1 MEDVFNN
8 GFWKLCIT
16 VTNDLEPAG
25 LNLLEQFH
33 THMLFDGLLMISSV
47 LITISVS
54 VKFQFVKLRKLS
66 DLCSKIYEKKR
77 LVGKMYDL
85 FSVII

>member
-16 VTNDLEPAG
+16 ITNDLEPAG

-33 THMLFDGLLMISSV
+33 THMLFDGLLIYDVISFDYNFSFGE
-47 LITISVS
+47 ISVREIAK
-54 VKFQFVKLRKLS
+54 VK
-66 DLCSKIYEKKR
+66 
-77 LVGKMYDL
+77 
-85 FSVII
+85 

>member
-16 VTNDLEPAG
+16 ITNDLEPAG

-33 THMLFDGLLMISSV
+33 THMLFDGLLIYDVISFDYNFSFSE
-47 LITISVS
+47 ISV
-54 VKFQFVKLRKLS
+54 REIA
-66 DLCSKIYEKKR
+66 KIK
-77 LVGKMYDL
+77 
-85 FSVII
+85 

>member
-16 VTNDLEPAG
+16 ITNDLEPAG

-33 THMLFDGLLMISSV
+33 THMLFDGLLIYDVISFDYNFSFSE
-47 LITISVS
+47 ISVREIAK
-54 VKFQFVKLRKLS
+54 VK
-66 DLCSKIYEKKR
+66 
-77 LVGKMYDL
+77 
-85 FSVII
+85 

>member
-16 VTNDLEPAG
+16 ITNELEPAG

-33 THMLFDGLLMISSV
+33 THMLFDGLLIYDVISFDYNFSFSE
-47 LITISVS
+47 ISVREIAK
-54 VKFQFVKLRKLS
+54 VK
-66 DLCSKIYEKKR
+66 
-77 LVGKMYDL
+77 
-85 FSVII
+85 

>member
-33 THMLFDGLLMISSV
+33 THMLFDGLLIYDVISFDYNFSFSE
-47 LITISVS
+47 ISVREIAK
-54 VKFQFVKLRKLS
+54 VK
-66 DLCSKIYEKKR
+66 
-77 LVGKMYDL
+77 
-85 FSVII
+85 